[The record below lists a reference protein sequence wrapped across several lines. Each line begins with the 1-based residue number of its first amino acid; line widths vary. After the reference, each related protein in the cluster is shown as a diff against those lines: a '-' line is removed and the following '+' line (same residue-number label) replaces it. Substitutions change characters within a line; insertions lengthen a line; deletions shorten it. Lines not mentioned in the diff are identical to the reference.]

1 MKRGVRLR
9 LSRKARYYFFLKKA
23 MPGVKRHK
31 KNFRH
36 HFHRAKQA
44 YSFSRPGAR
53 IGRIRESLIRWIA
66 FPPSDGK
73 KHLPGKKISQ
83 DHEIIMKIRTFGSKW
98 TVSNRD
104 VRKARFLMGV
114 RQYFES

>member
-1 MKRGVRLR
+1 M
-9 LSRKARYYFFLKKA
+9 LKDI
-23 MPGVKRHK
+23 
-31 KNFRH
+31 KNFRQ

-53 IGRIRESLIRWIA
+53 IGRIRENLIRWIA
-66 FPPSDGK
+66 FPPSEKPG
-73 KHLPGKKISQ
+73 PGKKISQ
-83 DHEIIMKIRTFGSKW
+83 DHEIIMKIRTFGTKW

>member
-1 MKRGVRLR
+1 
-9 LSRKARYYFFLKKA
+9 

-31 KNFRH
+31 KNFRQ

-66 FPPSDGK
+66 FPPSEKPG
-73 KHLPGKKISQ
+73 PGKKISQ
-83 DHEIIMKIRTFGSKW
+83 DPEIIMKIRTFGTKW

>member
-1 MKRGVRLR
+1 
-9 LSRKARYYFFLKKA
+9 

-66 FPPSDGK
+66 FPPSEKPG
-73 KHLPGKKISQ
+73 PGKKISQ
-83 DHEIIMKIRTFGSKW
+83 DHEIIMKIRTFGTKW